1 MYPTCRVDTL
11 HTSMHHYYRVGRSE
25 DLQHHIPVRI
35 DSGDATVSRYKPGH
49 DPFPGPRKK
58 NTAKYMSMSQSH
70 TYSTAHCIQVHV
82 KFLHETT
89 PKKHMEQYHEY
100 HVNIVK
106 NKSRG
111 AQKYCNTAHTKT
123 VHKDMFVCLLCAFN
137 VRKESFRLICFSLK
151 VLPASDFNWLLLSR

>member
-35 DSGDATVSRYKPGH
+35 DSRDATVCRYKPGH

-100 HVNIVK
+100 HVDIVK
-106 NKSRG
+106 NKVARS
-111 AQKYCNTAHTKT
+111 AEILQYCTP
-123 VHKDMFVCLLCAFN
+123 KDSTQRHVCVSFVCF
-137 VRKESFRLICFSLK
+137 
-151 VLPASDFNWLLLSR
+151 